1 MKIFIT
7 GATGFMG
14 QELLKALH
22 KNGHELTAL
31 VRSSNRA
38 SGFPAE
44 VKLVRGSM
52 ESTESFSEALAGH
65 DTFVHVAALV
75 KMWVRDRSDFDRVN
89 VAGTENA
96 IQAAQKAGVKKFVYA
111 SSFMALGPSNGNP
124 LKEDDPRRLLKYHND
139 YERTKFLADQ
149 VARKYIEQ
157 GYPVYVLYPGVIY
170 GPGNLTDGNI
180 VAKNIIPFLNGQMP
194 FGMAIKVWS
203 YSYVK
208 DVVAG
213 FIKVIEGNPPS
224 HRYILGGDNQSGEQ
238 FYQTLYEVSGKKPP
252 SINIPLPMAKMT
264 GYGEY
269 LLAQMFGREP
279 KLLTHEVADIYKHSW
294 AYDSTRA
301 HRDLNYQ
308 ITPLKQGLTEMV
320 AWLKQSGYVK

>member
-14 QELLKALH
+14 QELLKSLH

-31 VRSSNRA
+31 VRSTNRA
-38 SGFPAE
+38 SGFPSG
-44 VKLVRGSM
+44 VKLVQGSM
-52 ESTESFSEALAGH
+52 ENTDSFSQTLAGQ

-89 VAGTENA
+89 VTGTENA

-124 LKEDDPRRLLKYHND
+124 LKEDDPRRLQKYHND

-157 GYPVYVLYPGVIY
+157 EYPVYVLYPGVIY

-208 DVVAG
+208 DVVSG
-213 FIKVIEGNPPS
+213 FIKVIEGNPRS
-224 HRYILGGDNQSGEQ
+224 HRYILGGDNVSGEQ

-252 SINIPLPMAKMT
+252 SINIPLPLAKMT
-264 GYGEY
+264 GFGEY
-269 LLAQMFGREP
+269 MLAKMFGRDP

-301 HRDLNYQ
+301 QSELNYK
-308 ITPLKQGLTEMV
+308 ITPLKQGLSEMV